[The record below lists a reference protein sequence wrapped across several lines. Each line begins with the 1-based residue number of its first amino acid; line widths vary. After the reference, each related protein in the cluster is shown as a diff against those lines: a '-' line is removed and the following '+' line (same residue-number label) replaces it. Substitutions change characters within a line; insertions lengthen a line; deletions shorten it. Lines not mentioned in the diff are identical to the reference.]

1 MDYFSSTR
9 GKGNGFYIVGVNPST
24 HMTLRSPHSTQ
35 QNHPTIRGQGALE
48 YLLLIGG
55 AVLIAT
61 IVLLVIV
68 GSSQSTNTI
77 ISNNLS
83 TSGVKVQNAFN
94 TAAAGLG
101 GGGGGPAAVCGDNII
116 NGSEQCDGSASF
128 AATCYSQGYSVGT
141 LGCTASCQFDTTT
154 ACSGPGPFT
163 ITSLI
168 PGASGS
174 NNVTLNFN
182 VNGASGS
189 TGVVPGYV
197 ILFLKDNIGG
207 NPGFCN
213 LSAQTAINSPS
224 QSISTFAGI
233 ADGTSTGSLA
243 TGVAVAAL
251 NSGTPGSPGSV
262 NINLGTVFSNNG
274 WGIPIGEYCFIIAG
288 SDGALGLSGN
298 YGVPATSG
306 LVTFP
311 MP

>member
-9 GKGNGFYIVGVNPST
+9 GKGNGFYILGVNPST

-35 QNHPTIRGQGALE
+35 QNQPTIRGQGALE

-83 TSGVKVQNAFN
+83 TSDVKVQNAFN

-101 GGGGGPAAVCGDNII
+101 GTTAVCGDNII

-163 ITSLI
+163 INGPPLF
-168 PGASGS
+168 SGG
-174 NNVTLNFN
+174 NVTLN
-182 VNGASGS
+182 V
-189 TGVVPGYV
+189 TVPGDNGQV
-197 ILFLKDNIGG
+197 GILPYFTVLYLRDNAVSGG
-207 NPGFCN
+207 ACAAFANTITTDP
-213 LSAQTAINSPS
+213 ATAITNFVVVATSPA
-224 QSISTFAGI
+224 TPPAG
-233 ADGTSTGSLA
+233 LA
-243 TGVAVAAL
+243 VSNAFPVALPNTTV
-251 NSGTPGSPGSV
+251 TPGSP
-262 NINLGTVFSNNG
+262 
-274 WGIPIGEYCFIIAG
+274 IPITFPASVFTSINAPGSAYCFTIAG
-288 SDGALGLSGN
+288 VNSAN
-298 YGVPATSG
+298 QVGVPVVSSLITI
-306 LVTFP
+306 
-311 MP
+311 